1 MIGQTLAGRYRII
14 SYLEEGAFGQT
25 YLAEDLH
32 LPARDRCVVK
42 QLKPK
47 ATDEF
52 TLRAARYLFAREA
65 KVLNHLGKHPGIPRL
80 LAHFEEKKQFYLV
93 EQFIDG
99 RDLSEEIKAGKQL
112 SEQQVITLLR
122 EILEI
127 LTFVHEQNIIHRDLK
142 PSNIMRRKQDGKLF
156 LIDFGAVKEIST
168 QIVNP
173 QGVTLLTV
181 AIGTLGY
188 MPSEQIQRKP
198 KLASDIYAL
207 GMIAIFALTGV
218 PPRKLPDDPQ
228 TGEIRWR
235 DRASV
240 SNKLANIVDK
250 MVRFYFSQRYS
261 SAKEALEAVK
271 ALQDPSDRSVL
282 ETVNA
287 LQKPSKLSYLKVN
300 PAISAIALSLVL
312 GIGGL
317 LYLQQT
323 LNEDPE
329 ARPKL
334 TPILVYENS
343 DYGIKMEYPSDWELT
358 KVEDVLGTIAK
369 FAPPESK
376 VNIIPHEVTIS
387 VENLTPSMSL
397 DEYTTSA
404 VGEIIQFLPEARIID
419 SRRVKLGNREAHQII
434 YTGKD
439 KKHNLVIKYMQIWFL
454 EGDRSAPRQRE
465 DSVYLVTYQAEAD
478 KYDRFLEPVEETMIK
493 SFEVE

>member
-1 MIGQTLAGRYRII
+1 MG
-14 SYLEEGAFGQT
+14 EE
-25 YLAEDLH
+25 
-32 LPARDRCVVK
+32 
-42 QLKPK
+42 
-47 ATDEF
+47 
-52 TLRAARYLFAREA
+52 
-65 KVLNHLGKHPGIPRL
+65 
-80 LAHFEEKKQFYLV
+80 
-93 EQFIDG
+93 
-99 RDLSEEIKAGKQL
+99 
-112 SEQQVITLLR
+112 QVITLLR

-127 LTFVHEQNIIHRDLK
+127 LTFVHEQNIIHRDIK
-142 PSNIMRRKQDGKLF
+142 PSNIMRRKQDGQLF

-240 SNKLANIVDK
+240 SNKLADIVDK
-250 MVRFYFSQRYS
+250 MVRFHFSQRYS

-271 ALQDPSDRSVL
+271 ALQEPSDRSVR

-300 PAISAIALSLVL
+300 LAISAIALSLVL
-312 GIGGL
+312 GIGGYI

-323 LNEDPE
+323 LNKVTENRLE
-329 ARPKL
+329 
-334 TPILVYENS
+334 PISTLVYENS

-358 KVEDVLGTIAK
+358 KVEDVLGNIAK
-369 FAPPESK
+369 FVPQESK
-376 VNIIPHEVTIS
+376 VNIIPNEVTIS

-419 SRRVKLGNREAHQII
+419 SRRIKLGNREAHQII

-454 EGDRSAPRQRE
+454 EGDRFEPRQRE